1 MRVYYLDNTDPE
13 GIDRVFEKICELAK
27 AVQADTEDIFH
38 VLTHLSAP
46 RGKVVRH
53 SGDRPSEDTFVLE

>member
-1 MRVYYLDNTDPE
+1 MSSQWERAKEL
-13 GIDRVFEKICELAK
+13 GSRKEKAVTADELAK

-46 RGKVVRH
+46 GGKVVRH